1 MSRFLKISVLA
12 GGLMTALA
20 GSPVL
25 ATSLADAM
33 VMTYQTNPQLV
44 ISRSTLRQTN
54 EGVLTARSALRPT
67 VTGKVGASKTFSS
80 GTNSDVNGSISVTAS
95 QLLFDSGASKMGV
108 EAARMAV
115 LADRQQ
121 LVDTEQTV
129 LLDAVTAYMDVRRDI
144 QFVRLA
150 DNNVRVL
157 GEQVRAAKDR
167 FEVGEVTRTDVS
179 QTEARRAQS
188 ISTLEFNKAGL
199 RISEQAFKAVVGALP
214 RNLQTPPAAPKL
226 PASASQAETV
236 AVGRHPRILE
246 AQFNVKIAEIA
257 LEQAKLNRR
266 PKVTGSLTAS
276 RDINTSNDSTD
287 LIASVSGS
295 VPLYAGGTLQG
306 QRRSAFAALERSKAL
321 VQLQALITRQAVTSA
336 YANWQASRA
345 AIKSNN
351 EQLRAA
357 RIAFDGVTEEAR
369 LGARTTLDVLDAEQ
383 DVLDARSALISA
395 SRDEQVAAYSVLSE
409 MGLMTA
415 SHLGLGVDT
424 YNPDQNYSA
433 VNSKKSPQTAKF
445 KLLDKL
451 KSR

>member
-1 MSRFLKISVLA
+1 MTSFLKISVLA
-12 GGLMTALA
+12 GGFVAALA
-20 GSPVL
+20 SAPSF
-25 ATSLADAM
+25 ATSLADALA
-33 VMTYQTNPQLV
+33 MTYQTNPQLV
-44 ISRSTLRQTN
+44 ISRSTLRQTD

-67 VTGKVGASKTFSS
+67 VTGTASASKTVST
-80 GTNSDVNGSISVTAS
+80 GPDSDLAGSLSVTAS
-95 QLLFDSGASKMGV
+95 QLLFDSGASRMGV

-115 LADRQQ
+115 LADRQK
-121 LVDTEQTV
+121 LIDTEQNV

-167 FEVGEVTRTDVS
+167 FDVGEVTRTDVS

-188 ISTLEFNKAGL
+188 ISTLAFNTAGL
-199 RISEQAFKAVVGALP
+199 RISEQAYKAVVGTLP
-214 RNLQTPPAAPKL
+214 SNLQSPPAAPKL
-226 PASASQAETV
+226 PASASAAETV

-266 PKVTGSLTAS
+266 PTVTGSLTAS
-276 RDINTSNDSTD
+276 RGINTDDDDTD
-287 LIASVSGS
+287 LTAGISGS
-295 VPLYAGGTLQG
+295 MPLYAGGTLNG
-306 QRRSAFAALERSKAL
+306 QKRSALAALERAKSL

-345 AIKSNN
+345 AIESNN

-357 RIAFDGVTEEAR
+357 QIAFDGVTEEAR

-395 SRDEQVAAYSVLSE
+395 SRDEQVAAYTVLSE

-424 YNPDQNYSA
+424 YNPDVNYSA
-433 VNSKKSPQTAKF
+433 VNSTKSPQAAKF

-451 KSR
+451 ISR